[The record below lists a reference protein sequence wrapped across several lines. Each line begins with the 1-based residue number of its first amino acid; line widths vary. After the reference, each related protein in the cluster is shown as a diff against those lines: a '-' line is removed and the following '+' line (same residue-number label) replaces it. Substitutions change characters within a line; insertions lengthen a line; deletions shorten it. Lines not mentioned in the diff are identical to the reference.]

1 MTGQSMTQ
9 MRIGLAQIN
18 PRVGDIEHNI
28 ALIREYVGKAQHS
41 GVHLLLFPEMVV
53 TGYPIEDLTHRS
65 SLQRESVAATNH
77 LAASLETEG
86 FGEMAVVVGY
96 LDQSENGKSAR
107 NCAAVIHRGQVRA
120 RYVKRHLPNYGVFD
134 EYRNFT
140 PGEST
145 LLFRHCGVDVAIAIC
160 EDIWQEGAAMA
171 EVAARNPGLVVVING
186 SPYERKKDDQRR
198 DLVARR
204 AMQIGAPLCYVN
216 MTGGQDDLVF
226 DGDSI
231 VVDAAGRVVAR
242 APQFEDG
249 LMVVD
254 LDLIANS
261 TTSDLVI
268 TDGPLPPYEKLV
280 PGVAVKLEEE
290 AEIWSALVMGLRD
303 YVKKN
308 GFESVVLGLSGG
320 IDSAVVATLAVD
332 ALGKESVHGVAMPSK
347 YSSEHSMEDAKQLAI
362 NLGIHFSVIEIQPV
376 VDAFLRSFEMTGLA
390 EENVQARVRGTTLMG
405 LSNQHGH
412 LVLATGNKSE
422 LAVGYSTLYGDA
434 VGGFAP
440 IKDIFKSDVWRLA
453 KWRNRYAEGEGE
465 RAPIPSNSIT
475 KEPSAELRPDQRD
488 SDSLPPYPILDQI
501 LTIYIEANGSIDAI
515 TGAGFAPELAL
526 RVITLVDRA
535 EYKRRQYPPGTK
547 VSHLAFG
554 KDRRLPLTSSWRE
567 RI

>member
-204 AMQIGAPLCYVN
+204 ALQIGAPLCYVN

-280 PGVAVKLEEE
+280 PG
-290 AEIWSALVMGLRD
+290 
-303 YVKKN
+303 
-308 GFESVVLGLSGG
+308 
-320 IDSAVVATLAVD
+320 
-332 ALGKESVHGVAMPSK
+332 
-347 YSSEHSMEDAKQLAI
+347 
-362 NLGIHFSVIEIQPV
+362 
-376 VDAFLRSFEMTGLA
+376 
-390 EENVQARVRGTTLMG
+390 
-405 LSNQHGH
+405 
-412 LVLATGNKSE
+412 
-422 LAVGYSTLYGDA
+422 
-434 VGGFAP
+434 
-440 IKDIFKSDVWRLA
+440 
-453 KWRNRYAEGEGE
+453 
-465 RAPIPSNSIT
+465 
-475 KEPSAELRPDQRD
+475 
-488 SDSLPPYPILDQI
+488 
-501 LTIYIEANGSIDAI
+501 
-515 TGAGFAPELAL
+515 
-526 RVITLVDRA
+526 
-535 EYKRRQYPPGTK
+535 
-547 VSHLAFG
+547 
-554 KDRRLPLTSSWRE
+554 
-567 RI
+567 

>member
-465 RAPIPSNSIT
+465 RGPIPSNSIT

-488 SDSLPPYPILDQI
+488 SDSLPPYLVLDQI

-515 TGAGFAPELAL
+515 TGAGYAPELAL

>member
-1 MTGQSMTQ
+1 
-9 MRIGLAQIN
+9 
-18 PRVGDIEHNI
+18 
-28 ALIREYVGKAQHS
+28 
-41 GVHLLLFPEMVV
+41 MVI
-53 TGYPIEDLTHRS
+53 TGYPIEDLAHRQ
-65 SLQRESVAATNH
+65 SLQRESSAAVQH
-77 LAASLETEG
+77 LAMSLDAEG
-86 FGEMAVVVGY
+86 FGELAIVIGF
-96 LDQSENGKSAR
+96 LDQSQDGESAR
-107 NCAAVIHRGQVRA
+107 NCAAVIHRGEVRA

-140 PGEST
+140 PGDST
-145 LLFRHCGVDVAIAIC
+145 LVFRHCGVDVALAIC

-171 EVAARNPGLVVVING
+171 EVASRNPGLLVVING
-186 SPYERKKDDQRR
+186 SPYEREKDDQRR
-198 DLVARR
+198 NLVSRR

-231 VVDAAGRVVAR
+231 VVDAAGKVVAR

-254 LDLIANS
+254 LDLMAN
-261 TTSDLVI
+261 TALPDVVI
-268 TDGPLPPYEKLV
+268 TDGPVPPYEKLV
-280 PGVAVKLEEE
+280 PGIAIKLEEE

-308 GFESVVLGLSGG
+308 GFQSVVLGLSGG
-320 IDSAVVATLAVD
+320 IDSAVVASLAVD
-332 ALGKESVHGVAMPSK
+332 ALGSESVYGVAMPSK
-347 YSSEHSMEDAKQLAI
+347 YSSEHSMGDAKQLAI
-362 NLGIHFSVIEIQPV
+362 NLGIHFSVVDIQPV
-376 VDAFLRSFEMTGLA
+376 VDAFLRSIEMTGLA

-453 KWRNRYAEGEGE
+453 KWRNRYAEGEGST
-465 RAPIPSNSIT
+465 APIPSNSIT

-515 TGAGFAPELAL
+515 TGAGFASELAL

-554 KDRRLPLTSSWRE
+554 KDRRLPLTSAWRE

>member
-1 MTGQSMTQ
+1 
-9 MRIGLAQIN
+9 MRIALAQIN
-18 PRVGDIEHNI
+18 PRLGDIAGNSS
-28 ALIREYVGKAQHS
+28 LVKEYAAKAQS
-41 GVHLLLFPEMVV
+41 MGAHLVLFPEMVI
-53 TGYPIEDLTHRS
+53 TGYPIEDLAHRE
-65 SLQRESVAATNH
+65 SLQRASKEAIHLLARELEES
-77 LAASLETEG
+77 G
-86 FGEMAVVVGY
+86 MGEMAIVLGY
-96 LDQSENGKSAR
+96 LDQASASASHSPS
-107 NCAAVIHRGQVRA
+107 AANSAAILHRGEVKGK
-120 RYVKRHLPNYGVFD
+120 YIKRHLPNYGVFD
-134 EYRNFT
+134 EYRNFV
-140 PGEST
+140 PGNAS
-145 LLFRHCGVDVAIAIC
+145 LIFRHCGVDVAIAIC
-160 EDIWQEGAAMA
+160 EDIWQQGEAMSELA
-171 EVAARNPGLVVVING
+171 TRTPGLLVVING
-186 SPYERKKDDQRR
+186 SPYERNKDDQRLN
-198 DLVARR
+198 LVARR
-204 AMQIGAPLCYVN
+204 AIQLGAPLCYVN

-254 LDLIANS
+254 LDLRANS
-261 TTSDLVI
+261 AEPDLVI

-280 PGVAVKLEEE
+280 PGVALRLEDE

-303 YVKKN
+303 YVTKN
-308 GFESVVLGLSGG
+308 GFTSVVLGISGG
-320 IDSAVVATLAVD
+320 IDSALVATLAVD
-332 ALGKESVHGVAMPSK
+332 ALGADHVYGIAMPSK
-347 YSSEHSMEDAKQLAI
+347 YSSEHSLEDAKQLAI
-362 NLGIHFSVIEIQPV
+362 NLGIHFNLVSIQPM
-376 VDAFLRSFEMTGLA
+376 VDAFLQAVEMTGLA

-405 LSNQHGH
+405 LSNQEGH

-453 KWRNRYAEGEGE
+453 KWRNRYATEEGQ
-465 RAPIPSNSIT
+465 RPPIPENSIT
-475 KEPSAELRPDQRD
+475 KEPSAELRPDQKD

-515 TGAGFAPELAL
+515 TGAGFAKELAQ

-547 VSHLAFG
+547 VSNLAFG